1 MGSVRGGFRTC
12 HAYHICATTSF
23 GKWKGLLRS
32 PCSDVLICTGREPT
46 QLQTCARKGVSRE
59 KFAFRPFF
67 LKADNTIRVIQQ
79 AFAAFDFRG
88 LGESLPVPENVGR
101 YTLLLNAINLFFVR
115 GMYMETPFFP
125 LLQLQ
130 KGFEASDE
138 QPEPLKPAPG
148 PEQSRQDS
156 V

>member
-1 MGSVRGGFRTC
+1 MERTF
-12 HAYHICATTSF
+12 TFT
-23 GKWKGLLRS
+23 LLR
-32 PCSDVLICTGREPT
+32 CSHLHR
-46 QLQTCARKGVSRE
+46 ARTYTITNLRKKGCFKGE